1 MVILK
6 QQLKINRQMDDRI
19 ETDLQIIQNEINK
32 AKHSNTKDQYL
43 KTIDFLFIEI
53 LKHRLK

>member
-1 MVILK
+1 MEI
-6 QQLKINRQMDDRI
+6 IRTMENRI
-19 ETDLQIIQNEINK
+19 ETDLQIIQDEINK
-32 AKHSNTKDQYL
+32 AKHLNTRDQYL

>member
-1 MVILK
+1 
-6 QQLKINRQMDDRI
+6 LKINRQMDDRI